1 MWAAVLHRLG
11 KMGVQG
17 RRNKA
22 PSTTVS
28 SWVMSSKPLVK
39 QGLKRYLPMPFV
51 RGNYPQTEA
60 MSAASPCSAPVMR
73 PRLMIVA
80 AFFHHSFHIPLRRD
94 LFSIREGSA
103 KGLPSAGP
111 SALLNVSSFTK
122 RQSRQGHC
130 DHSASVQSRDGS
142 LVTCE
147 HRRHDTLHAKRP
159 TSPFLAGMAV
169 AAYQFQLEPSLS
181 LPS

>member
-1 MWAAVLHRLG
+1 
-11 KMGVQG
+11 MGVQG

-22 PSTTVS
+22 PSAALS
-28 SWVMSSKPLVK
+28 SWVVSSKPLVK
-39 QGLKRYLPMPFV
+39 QGLKHYLPVPFV

-60 MSAASPCSAPVMR
+60 VSATSPSPAPVVR
-73 PRLMIVA
+73 PRLMIIA
-80 AFFHHSFHIPLRRD
+80 SFHHSFHVPLRRD
-94 LFSIREGSA
+94 LLSVREGSA
-103 KGLPSAGP
+103 EGLPSAGP
-111 SALLNVSSFTK
+111 SVLLNISSFTK

-147 HRRHDTLHAKRP
+147 HRRHDTLHARRP

-169 AAYQFQLEPSLS
+169 AAYQFQLEPSTS